1 MPPRRHVPELVV
13 LMPVLPRRGGG
24 ASGYSVEEALRGEPD
39 DERPDCDEAGGDD
52 YDCAFDDDEDG

>member
-1 MPPRRHVPELVV
+1 
-13 LMPVLPRRGGG
+13 MPVFPRRGGG